1 MEYGIIVLLPPI
13 VTVVLALI
21 TKKAWEPLI
30 AGGTLAFIISDG
42 LNFFGPWMDGWYTV
56 FDGDGVWLM
65 LCVGFIGVFGILLEE
80 SKGAYGIGKLISK
93 LAKTEKRSLFVAWII
108 GILMFIDDYSN
119 ALTVTS
125 AMKPVTDP
133 LKIPREKLAYVTN
146 STAAPVCILV
156 PLSSWYVFFGGL
168 INKEEAIKGTGLGD
182 GFDIYI
188 GSIPYMF
195 YGWVALLIVP
205 LVILGIIPNI
215 GKMKA
220 AYKRVAET
228 GDVFSKASQK
238 YNLITA
244 EEAVKT
250 KDGKALNFI
259 VPMAV
264 VIAGTL
270 YTGDLLI
277 GLIWST
283 VAAGILYMVNKTM
296 TFYEWVECLYKGW
309 ADMAQ
314 MFFVM
319 MTAIFVKV
327 AFDNIGLAEY
337 VVNHVAPLLSSETF
351 PVIVFIVVS
360 ALAFCTGNNWGV
372 PAITIP
378 MVAPLAVA
386 CDANIFMAMGALL
399 SGAAFGSHACFF
411 SDTTILTAKCSG
423 ISNME
428 HALSQIPYAA
438 TAAIISII
446 LFIAVGYLG

>member
-30 AGGTLAFIISDG
+30 AGATLAYIISDG
-42 LNFFGPWMDGWYTV
+42 LNFFSPWMDGWYTV

-195 YGWVALLIVP
+195 YG
-205 LVILGIIPNI
+205 
-215 GKMKA
+215 
-220 AYKRVAET
+220 
-228 GDVFSKASQK
+228 F
-238 YNLITA
+238 
-244 EEAVKT
+244 
-250 KDGKALNFI
+250 
-259 VPMAV
+259 
-264 VIAGTL
+264 
-270 YTGDLLI
+270 
-277 GLIWST
+277 
-283 VAAGILYMVNKTM
+283 
-296 TFYEWVECLYKGW
+296 
-309 ADMAQ
+309 
-314 MFFVM
+314 
-319 MTAIFVKV
+319 
-327 AFDNIGLAEY
+327 
-337 VVNHVAPLLSSETF
+337 
-351 PVIVFIVVS
+351 
-360 ALAFCTGNNWGV
+360 GNY
-372 PAITIP
+372 P
-378 MVAPLAVA
+378 
-386 CDANIFMAMGALL
+386 
-399 SGAAFGSHACFF
+399 
-411 SDTTILTAKCSG
+411 
-423 ISNME
+423 
-428 HALSQIPYAA
+428 
-438 TAAIISII
+438 
-446 LFIAVGYLG
+446 